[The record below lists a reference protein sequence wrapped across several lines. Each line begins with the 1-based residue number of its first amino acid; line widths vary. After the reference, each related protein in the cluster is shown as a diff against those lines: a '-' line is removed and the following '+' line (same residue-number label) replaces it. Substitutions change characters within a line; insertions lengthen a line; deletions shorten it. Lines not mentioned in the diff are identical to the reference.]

1 MEDTG
6 RLPLRC
12 LSLDLEAGRRDGRI
26 RAFAAVRA
34 ETDEALT
41 FHDGALGLALARL
54 DAFAVG
60 ADCLLGHNLIAFDLP
75 YLAAANP
82 DLRLLRLPAVDTLRL
97 NPLAF
102 PRNPYHHLVKHYQD
116 GQLKRGRVNDP
127 ELDARLALEVFA
139 DQQKALKALRDE
151 APDLL
156 AAWHWLATTA
166 PGGAGFDAFFAAVRD
181 APRPSGAEARAAIDK
196 RLAGAACSSRCR
208 AVLADP
214 ARHGWALAYALA
226 WLSVAGGNSVMPP
239 WVRHQFPDAG
249 GLVRRLRDTAC
260 NDSACAWCRER
271 HDARKELARW
281 FGFSDFRPEPKDG
294 DGRPMQRAI
303 VEAAMAGESV
313 LGILPTGT
321 GKSLC
326 YQITALSRYDKTG
339 ALTVVISPLVAL
351 MADQV
356 AGLEREGIGSCVT
369 VNGLLSMPERKEA
382 LDRVRLGDAG
392 ILIVAPEQLRSRAVR
407 RTLEQREIGAW
418 VLDEAHCLSRWGHD
432 FRPDY
437 RYVARFIR
445 ERAGDAP
452 VLCLTATAK
461 PDVKED
467 VRTHFRDRLGIELRV
482 FDGGASRTNLEF
494 VVVRTTPGEKLAH
507 VHGILTANL
516 PPDTPGG
523 AIVYCA
529 TRRGSEDVAQFLR
542 DKDIAADHFHA
553 GLSPEIKKTVQQRF
567 IEGGSR
573 VIVATNAFGMGID
586 KPNVR
591 LVVHADVPG
600 SLENYLQEAGR
611 AGRDRAA
618 ARCVLLYTPEDVERQ
633 FGLSARSRLTR
644 REIHGILKALRRLH
658 RKKRAGGEA
667 AGASS
672 SRAASGSGPGARDQ
686 RGAAGE
692 VVATAG
698 EILGEDEDAAFER
711 DSATDDTRV
720 RTAISWLEDAR
731 LLSREENR
739 VQVFPS
745 SLRVHSVAEARDRLA
760 RKAVPRE
767 DYRRRLLA
775 IAETLIDADPDE
787 GISTDELMGISGL
800 SAEGVRRALYDLER
814 LGIAGNDTVLT
825 AFVHAGVP
833 RASRKRFE
841 QAAALECALIADLR
855 EAAPDMDEGGA
866 SILHLRIATQRL
878 KDALAEAGHDPAHVL
893 PERLWR
899 TLRGIAG
906 DGRGEGSG
914 KGSLGLRRL
923 DPETVRVTLQRNW
936 KALAETAE
944 RRRNAAQR
952 LLDHLLGC
960 LPPGSR
966 GTDLLAETTLGKLLD
981 ALRSDLELKARVKDP
996 EKLLDRA
1003 LLWLHEQEVVRLN
1016 KGLAVFRPAMSI
1028 HLSEDR
1034 RGFVSADFEP
1044 LKLHYE
1050 DQVLQVHVMA
1060 EFAQRGLEAM
1070 ADALRLAMDYFS
1082 LSQEDFLR
1090 RWLPDRDRE
1099 LSRQTTPESWRRI
1112 VESLKNPVQQRIVAD
1127 DRERRPNVLVLAG
1140 PGSGKTRVLV
1150 HRIAWL
1156 LRVRR
1161 ENPRGVIALAYNRHA
1176 AVEIRRRLR
1185 DLVGDDARGVTV
1197 LTCHGLAM
1205 RLVGASFSGR
1215 AGKSGLD
1222 ADTFD
1227 FDEVLRQA
1235 TALLRGE
1242 GLPPEETD
1250 EHRARLLAGFR
1261 WILVDEYQDVD
1272 REQYALISALA
1283 GRTLADEDDRL
1294 GLFAVGDD
1302 DQNVYA
1308 FAGASVEFI
1317 RRFEAD
1323 YRARPAYL
1331 TDNYRSTAH
1340 IVAAANAAIE
1350 PAGERMKTGHPIHV
1364 DRARTRAPPGGDWE
1378 ALDPVARGRVQILP
1392 SPPGPV
1398 AQAQAAMTELRRL
1411 SELDSDWDWSTCA
1424 VIAREWRYLEPVRA
1438 WCEVHGV
1445 PAQMG
1450 NEESPGFWRLRETRA
1465 LRDWLRGRKTVNAA
1479 ELREWLAG
1487 SEPRPPSPVSGPRA
1501 SPPNPWIEL
1510 LGEAVEE
1517 HALESGGTDTPVGH
1531 FIEWLAEWGRDVRRR
1546 QRGLLLLTAHRAKGL
1561 EFDHVVVLDG
1571 GWESTGRGEDADA
1584 PRRLYYVAM
1593 TRARR
1598 TLALMRF
1605 EPESRLPHRPPSR
1618 PPFRPELHPP
1628 PAGTEETHR
1637 VQPGSR
1643 PLPDAAR
1650 PADDVQSPPDGVQPE
1665 SYSLPDA
1672 AAPYRVEEPS
1682 PPAYFRRPH
1691 PLQDVLPDGPA
1702 VLHRAPVELPPEP
1715 PALESRYRRLR
1726 LRDVDIG
1733 FAGRWDARHPVHRA
1747 IAALS
1752 PGDPLKVRVW
1762 PQHATLTEPDGRT
1775 GRPPDAPP
1783 EANPAPRRWEL
1794 LDRTGAVVGRLAGGF
1809 DPPSGMQCRSAT
1821 VLAVVAW
1828 SREASEPQYHDGI
1841 RCETWEVVVPELV
1854 FGPEE

>member
-1 MEDTG
+1 MDDTG

-12 LSLDLEAGRRDGRI
+12 LSLDLEVGRRDGRI

-34 ETDEALT
+34 ETGEALT

-239 WVRHQFPDAG
+239 WVRRQFPEAG
-249 GLVRRLRDTAC
+249 VLVRRLRDTAC
-260 NDSACAWCRER
+260 NDPACPWCRER

-326 YQITALSRYDKTG
+326 YQIPALSRYDKTG

-437 RYVARFIR
+437 RYVARFIK
-445 ERAGDAP
+445 EKAADAP

-507 VHGILTANL
+507 VHGILTADL

-542 DKDIAADHFHA
+542 DKDVAADHFHA

-586 KPNVR
+586 KPDVR

-672 SRAASGSGPGARDQ
+672 ARAASGSGPGARDQ

-720 RTAISWLEDAR
+720 RTAISWLEEAQ
-731 LLSREENR
+731 LVSREENR

-866 SILHLRIATQRL
+866 STLHLRIATQRL

-1127 DRERRPNVLVLAG
+1127 DRERTNVLVLAG

-1150 HRIAWL
+1150 HRIAYL

-1392 SPPGPV
+1392 SPPDPI

-1411 SELDSDWDWSTCA
+1411 STLAPDWDWSTCA

-1438 WCEVHGV
+1438 WCEAHGV

-1450 NEESPGFWRLRETRA
+1450 NEEIPGFWRLRETRA
-1465 LRDWLRGRKTVNAA
+1465 LRDRLRGRKTVNTA

-1487 SEPRPPSPVSGPRA
+1487 SGPRPPSPASGSRA

-1571 GWESTGRGEDADA
+1571 GWESTGKGEDADA

-1605 EPESRLPHRPPSR
+1605 ERGPNLPHRPEP
-1618 PPFRPELHPP
+1618 
-1628 PAGTEETHR
+1628 
-1637 VQPGSR
+1637 
-1643 PLPDAAR
+1643 
-1650 PADDVQSPPDGVQPE
+1650 
-1665 SYSLPDA
+1665 YSLPDA
-1672 AAPYRVEEPS
+1672 AAPYRVEEPP

-1726 LRDVDIG
+1726 LRDVDLG
-1733 FAGRWDARHPVHRA
+1733 FAGRHDARHPAHRA

-1752 PGDPLKVRVW
+1752 PGDPLQVRVA
-1762 PQHATLTEPDGRT
+1762 ATRHPRRT
-1775 GRPPDAPP
+1775 GRQDRSPSDDPP

-1794 LDRTGAVVGRLAGGF
+1794 LDQTGAVVGRLAGRF

-1828 SREASEPQYHDGI
+1828 NRDASEPQYHDGI

>member
-1 MEDTG
+1 M
-6 RLPLRC
+6 
-12 LSLDLEAGRRDGRI
+12 
-26 RAFAAVRA
+26 
-34 ETDEALT
+34 
-41 FHDGALGLALARL
+41 
-54 DAFAVG
+54 
-60 ADCLLGHNLIAFDLP
+60 
-75 YLAAANP
+75 
-82 DLRLLRLPAVDTLRL
+82 DTLWL

-127 ELDARLALEVFA
+127 ELDARLTLEVFE
-139 DQQKALKALRDE
+139 DQQRALVKLRDT
-151 APDLL
+151 APALL
-156 AAWHWLATTA
+156 AAWHWLATTDRA
-166 PGGAGFDAFFAAVRD
+166 GAGFDALFTAVRRS
-181 APRPSGAEARAAIDK
+181 PRPSDEEADAAI
-196 RLAGAACSSRCR
+196 RGCLADAACRNR
-208 AVLADP
+208 HRDLRADP

-226 WLSVAGGNSVMPP
+226 WLSVAGGNSVVPP
-239 WVRHQFPDAG
+239 WVRHQFPEAG
-249 GLVRRLRDTAC
+249 TLVRRLRDTAC
-260 NDSACAWCRER
+260 NDPACGWCRER

-281 FGFSDFRPEPKDG
+281 FGFGDFRPEPRGG
-294 DGRPMQRAI
+294 DGRPMQHSI

-326 YQITALSRYDKTG
+326 YQIPALSRYDKTG

-356 AGLEREGIGSCVT
+356 AGLERRGIGSCVT

-392 ILIVAPEQLRSRAVR
+392 ILIIAPEQLRSLAVR
-407 RTLEQREIGAW
+407 RALEQREIGAW

-437 RYVARFIR
+437 RYVARFIK
-445 ERAGDAP
+445 EWAADAQ

-467 VRTHFRDRLGIELRV
+467 IRAHFRDRLGIDLRV

-494 VVVRTTPGEKLAH
+494 VVVQTTPGEKFAH
-507 VHGILTANL
+507 LYQILTSDL
-516 PPDTPGG
+516 PPETPGG

-529 TRRGSEDVAQFLR
+529 TRRQSQDVAEFLR
-542 DKDIAADHFHA
+542 EKDIAADHFHA

-573 VIVATNAFGMGID
+573 VIAATNAFGMGID
-586 KPNVR
+586 KPDVR

-644 REIHGILKALRRLH
+644 REIHGILKALRRLG
-658 RKKRAGGEA
+658 RKKRME
-667 AGASS
+667 
-672 SRAASGSGPGARDQ
+672 
-686 RGAAGE
+686 GE

-720 RTAISWLEDAR
+720 RTAISWLEEAQ

-745 SLRVHSVAEARDRLA
+745 SLRVGSVAEARDRLA
-760 RKAVPRE
+760 RKADLRE
-767 DYRRRLLA
+767 DYRRQLLA
-775 IAETLIDADPDE
+775 IAETLIDANPDE
-787 GISTDELMGISGL
+787 GLSTDELMGVSGL
-800 SAEGVRRALYDLER
+800 SAEGVRRAMYDLER
-814 LGIAGNDTVLT
+814 LGIASNDTVLT
-825 AFVHAGVP
+825 AFVHAGVV

-841 QAAALECALIADLR
+841 ESTALERALIADLK
-855 EAAPDMDEGGA
+855 ETAPDMGEGDA
-866 SILHLRIATQRL
+866 STLHLRIATQRL
-878 KDALAEAGHDPAHVL
+878 KGALEEAGHDPVRVL
-893 PERLWR
+893 PERVWR

-906 DGRGEGSG
+906 DGRGEESG
-914 KGSLGLRRL
+914 KGSLGLRRR
-923 DPETVRVTLQRNW
+923 DPETVRVTLQRSW

-944 RRRNAAQR
+944 RRRSAARR
-952 LLDHLLGC
+952 LLDHLLDH
-960 LPPGSR
+960 LPSGSR

-1003 LLWLHEQEVVRLN
+1003 LLWLHEQEVIRLN

-1034 RGFVSADFEP
+1034 RGFVNADFAP

-1060 EFAQRGLEAM
+1060 EFAQRGLDAM

-1082 LSQEDFLR
+1082 SSQEDFLR
-1090 RWLPDRDRE
+1090 RWLPDRDGD
-1099 LSRQTTPESWRRI
+1099 LSRQTTPASWRRI

-1127 DRERRPNVLVLAG
+1127 EREQTNVLVLAG

-1176 AVEIRRRLR
+1176 AAEIRRRLR
-1185 DLVGDDARGVTV
+1185 DLVGDDARGVTI

-1205 RLVGASFSGR
+1205 RLVGASFSVR
-1215 AGKSGLD
+1215 AGRLD
-1222 ADTFD
+1222 ADVFD

-1242 GLPPEETD
+1242 GLPPGETD

-1294 GLFAVGDD
+1294 SLFAVGDD

-1323 YRARPAYL
+1323 YRARPAFL

-1350 PAGERMKTGHPIHV
+1350 PAGERMKTGHPIHI
-1364 DRARTRAPPGGDWE
+1364 DRARTQAPPGGDWE

-1392 SPPGPV
+1392 SRRDPI
-1398 AQAQAAMTELRRL
+1398 AQAEIAMAELQRL
-1411 SELDSDWDWSTCA
+1411 STLAPDWDWSACA
-1424 VIAREWRYLEPVRA
+1424 VIAREWKYLEPVRA
-1438 WCEVHGV
+1438 WCEVHDV
-1445 PAQMG
+1445 PVQMG
-1450 NEESPGFWRLRETRA
+1450 NEEIPSFWRLRETRA
-1465 LRDWLRGRKTVNAA
+1465 LLDWLRGRGTGVVDRGT
-1479 ELREWLAG
+1479 LRQWLHGQA
-1487 SEPRPPSPVSGPRA
+1487 RRA
-1501 SPPNPWIEL
+1501 PNPWIEL
-1510 LGEAVEE
+1510 LCEAVDE
-1517 HALESGGTDTPVGH
+1517 HALETGGAETPVGH

-1546 QRGLLLLTAHRAKGL
+1546 QRGLLLLSAHRAKGL

-1571 GWESTGRGEDADA
+1571 GWDRAGKGEDADA

-1605 EPESRLPHRPPSR
+1605 D
-1618 PPFRPELHPP
+1618 
-1628 PAGTEETHR
+1628 PA
-1637 VQPGSR
+1637 
-1643 PLPDAAR
+1643 LL
-1650 PADDVQSPPDGVQPE
+1650 QPE
-1665 SYSLPDA
+1665 SAPRSMA
-1672 AAPYRVEEPS
+1672 AVPHRIAEPPPPPYLGRS
-1682 PPAYFRRPH
+1682 H
-1691 PLQDVLPDGPA
+1691 PLQVLLEERAAILHRIPA
-1702 VLHRAPVELPPEP
+1702 VLPPPV
-1715 PALESRYRRLR
+1715 PALETRYRRLAP
-1726 LRDVDIG
+1726 RDVDLG
-1733 FAGRWDARHPVHRA
+1733 FAGRWGAHHPVHRA

-1752 PGDPLKVRVW
+1752 PGDPLKVRIT
-1762 PQHATLTEPDGRT
+1762 ATHPPDRATPRDRPLPDGSPKQRS
-1775 GRPPDAPP
+1775 GF
-1783 EANPAPRRWEL
+1783 PRREL
-1794 LDRTGAVVGRLAGGF
+1794 LDRAGNVVGRLAGGF
-1809 DPPSGMQCRSAT
+1809 EAPSGTHCRSAT
-1821 VLAVVAW
+1821 VLAIVAW
-1828 SREASEPQYHDGI
+1828 SRDASQPQYRDHAKCD
-1841 RCETWEVVVPELV
+1841 TWEVVVPELV
-1854 FGPEE
+1854 FGPEDAS